1 VSASLPPNGEKGSQ
15 YLTFKL
21 GEREYGIQ
29 LIRVREI
36 VGLGDITPV
45 PLAPAYLRGV
55 ITLRGR
61 VVPVVDLRCKFGMPP
76 TRDHYRKCIIVCDVE
91 REHVSTPM
99 SILVDAVSE
108 VIRLDS
114 SEIEAAP
121 AFGTLADTPF
131 IHGIA
136 KGATGI
142 KILLN
147 IEVVLSAVSMA
158 EPFADALA
166 PLDGALVRPS

>member
-1 VSASLPPNGEKGSQ
+1 VNASGPPSGERGRQ

-21 GEREYGIQ
+21 GQREYG
-29 LIRVREI
+29 LELVRVREI
-36 VGLGDITPV
+36 IGLGDITPV

-76 TRDHYRKCIIVCDVE
+76 TPDHDRKCIIVCDVE
-91 REHVSTPM
+91 RERVSTPM

-108 VIRLDS
+108 VIRIDS
-114 SEIEAAP
+114 SEIEGAP

-131 IHGIA
+131 IHGITR
-136 KGATGI
+136 GATGL
-142 KILLN
+142 KILLD
-147 IEVVLSAVSMA
+147 IDVVLSAVSMA
-158 EPFADALA
+158 EPVPDVLA
-166 PLDGALVRPS
+166 PLDAVLVHSS